1 MDKTGRNKVK
11 MKPTKTEKIMTAE
24 ESLINAQHQ
33 IKQLEEDC
41 KDLQQE
47 NVRLRQVLKI
57 KENDFQNLA
66 KALEEIRKQKKYE
79 ERI

>member
-1 MDKTGRNKVK
+1 
-11 MKPTKTEKIMTAE
+11 MTAE

-47 NVRLRQVLKI
+47 NASLKKLCQDKCDDI
-57 KENDFQNLA
+57 NLLA
-66 KALEEIRKQKKYE
+66 RKTLD
-79 ERI
+79 